1 MLSKRDAGLPL
12 PEGFRAQEQAVGHA
26 PYYEGRGEDS
36 VHDSNDNDNDIA
48 DTATNVNGN
57 DDDNVYDQASHSGN
71 ADGSGSGGRFPGSA
85 GDSGEVGVGRTGG
98 MGERG
103 GVGSGASGG
112 RSLDASKRKREA
124 EGDGYRGDG
133 CGERDATVAAAAID
147 SGRRN
152 QREGKQVRWR
162 KVGWPRGRGW
172 GWEGV
177 FLAVIM

>member
-36 VHDSNDNDNDIA
+36 VDDSNDNDNDIA

-57 DDDNVYDQASHSGN
+57 DGGNVYDTASHSGN
-71 ADGSGSGGRFPGSA
+71 ADGGGSGGRFSGSA
-85 GDSGEVGVGRTGG
+85 GGGGEVGVGRTGVV
-98 MGERG
+98 
-103 GVGSGASGG
+103 GVGGEARDG

-124 EGDGYRGDG
+124 EGAYRGDG
-133 CGERDATVAAAAID
+133 CGERDATVAAAAVD

-152 QREGKQVRWR
+152 QRDGKQVRWR
-162 KVGWPRGRGW
+162 KVEWPRGRG
-172 GWEGV
+172 
-177 FLAVIM
+177 